1 MEHGHQV
8 FVVHVNDRI
17 VKPLDQ
23 VLLFNDHVT
32 LDDGV
37 HSDQNDKVSVEDV
50 SAKLIEEM
58 DQTE

>member
-8 FVVHVNDRI
+8 FVVHVYDRI